1 VFDSHVHAGPDVL
14 ERIGDDAAVAEAYAL
29 ADFSGF
35 VLKAHYESTVGRAH
49 AVSRST
55 GQTVYGGVALNQHCG
70 GINPSAVAAALATG
84 GRVIWMPT
92 ADAHTQVTADLPR
105 LCQQAPRIGSHAY
118 AIPPVDTRA
127 TEATETVLGLIADHD
142 AVLATGHLSGDECRW
157 LSERARS
164 YGIDRVLFTHPSY
177 TVPGLA
183 PSAVRTLVEEGG
195 YAEITTYQ
203 LLHQP
208 GCTPAMLARVA
219 EAAGDRLVL
228 SSDAGQPDS
237 PSPPEALMLLVDTLA
252 AEGIDRGLL
261 DAAASTIP
269 ESLFEPS

>member
-1 VFDSHVHAGPDVL
+1 
-14 ERIGDDAAVAEAYAL
+14 
-29 ADFSGF
+29 
-35 VLKAHYESTVGRAH
+35 
-49 AVSRST
+49 
-55 GQTVYGGVALNQHCG
+55 
-70 GINPSAVAAALATG
+70 
-84 GRVIWMPT
+84 MPT

-105 LCQQAPRIGSHAY
+105 LCHQAPSIGSHAY

-127 TEATETVLGLIADHD
+127 TEATEAVLALIADHD
-142 AVLATGHLSGDECRW
+142 AVLATGHLSGAECRW

-164 YGIDRVLFTHPSY
+164 YGIGRVLFTHPSY

-183 PSAVRTLVEEGG
+183 PDAVRALVEGGG

-228 SSDAGQPDS
+228 ASDAGQPDS

-252 AEGIDRGLL
+252 AEGLDRGWLQ
-261 DAAASTIP
+261 AAASAVP
-269 ESLFEPS
+269 ASLFAPN